1 MAAQETKSESAG
13 APALRMRLARRI
25 AGERASMAELIERL
39 IRIPTENPPGVRY
52 HDCAAL
58 LASALEALGFA
69 SRTIEIPAPDPS
81 SEKRYAVV
89 AEYGTGARVVCFHG
103 HYDVVPA
110 SVEGQFEPRW
120 QGDALF
126 GRGSSDMKSGLVAML
141 YAVKALRDEGTLL
154 DGRIRLLFVPDE
166 ETGGVRGSGHLAADG
181 WLARDVIAMFL
192 PEPTSGVVWH
202 ANRGAI
208 TMQVTVKGRPAH
220 VSLQHQGVNAFEQ
233 AIRVVERLQR
243 LRAEVAQR
251 RTALALKPDEAR
263 PSILLIGGQVAAGTN
278 FNVVPAECRFTID
291 RRINPEEDL
300 DEERRR
306 LDELF
311 DAARRDGID
320 VTAELLQ
327 EGRSSLT
334 PADTP
339 AAQALAAAVEQVTGR
354 TAAFE
359 LCPGLLEIRFYA
371 AQGVPAFAYGP
382 GILAV
387 SHGPKEFVRMD
398 RVVECAAIYA
408 LMAASLLAPEPAL
421 PR

>member
-1 MAAQETKSESAG
+1 MLSQRTGKTTTGPAGLSLRLTERVAADR
-13 APALRMRLARRI
+13 PAMTD
-25 AGERASMAELIERL
+25 LIENL

-52 HDCAAL
+52 HDCARL
-58 LASALEALGFA
+58 IASALDDLGFQ
-69 SRTIEIPAPDPS
+69 SRTIEIAPADASGEP
-81 SEKRYAVV
+81 RYAVH
-89 AEYGTGARVVCFHG
+89 AEIGAGHRVVCFHG

-110 SVEGQFEPRW
+110 SVAGQFEPRR

-141 YAVKALRDEGTLL
+141 YAAKALRDEQAPL
-154 DGRIRLLFVPDE
+154 DGRIRLMFVPDE
-166 ETGGVRGSGHLAADG
+166 ETGGVRGSQYLADEG
-181 WLARDVIAMFL
+181 LLTRDVVAMFT

-208 TMQVTVKGRPAH
+208 TLQVTVKGRPAH

-233 AIRVVERLQR
+233 AVRLVARLQR
-243 LRAEVAQR
+243 LRDEVAQR
-251 RTALALKPDEAR
+251 RTGLALKPEEAR
-263 PSILLIGGQVAAGTN
+263 ASILLIGGQVTAGTN

-306 LDELF
+306 LDEVF
-311 DAARRDGID
+311 EAARRDGID
-320 VTAELLQ
+320 LSVDVLQ

-334 PADTP
+334 PADAP
-339 AAQALAAAVEQVTGR
+339 AAQALARAVEQVTG
-354 TAAFE
+354 TPVAFE

-371 AQGVPAFAYGP
+371 ARGLPAFAYGP

-387 SHGPKEFVRMD
+387 SHGPQEFVRMD
-398 RVVECAAIYA
+398 RVVQCAAIYA
-408 LMAASLLAPEPAL
+408 LAAAELLAPA
-421 PR
+421 